1 MDGSYL
7 LQMNLR
13 SGRGST
19 SVGAA
24 HGLSEGHSV
33 SGRAHELNRESHG
46 APLLAPPPPSPPM
59 THAEMMAKL
68 MAARHESARAM
79 ELLA

>member
-24 HGLSEGHSV
+24 HGLGKDHGE
-33 SGRAHELNRESHG
+33 SGRAHEPNGG
-46 APLLAPPPPSPPM
+46 AMGLHFWLLLC
-59 THAEMMAKL
+59 HRRL
-68 MAARHESARAM
+68 Q
-79 ELLA
+79 